1 MAELSRAESWNWI
14 YTEASFLLQKI
25 QSLYENGAEA
35 VTQGKIEYETK
46 PIRRGITASPDLI
59 SKQIKERI
67 YETLRKSSANQ
78 RK

>member
-1 MAELSRAESWNWI
+1 MRISSSVVIFVTVMVELSRAESWNWI

-46 PIRRGITASPDLI
+46 PIRRGITASPEMLR
-59 SKQIKERI
+59 SVL
-67 YETLRKSSANQ
+67 YETL
-78 RK
+78 